1 MSRVYLGVLCGLV
14 FGGLDT
20 ALMIPL
26 SFPDKRAAMLGAF
39 IAVRSRIC
47 NLQHTTALAE
57 LGCRV
62 APRHPAEPS

>member
-26 SFPDKRAAMLGAF
+26 SFPDKR
-39 IAVRSRIC
+39 
-47 NLQHTTALAE
+47 HTQCGQVLPSGQATLPW
-57 LGCRV
+57 GD
-62 APRHPAEPS
+62 HPAGHRWR